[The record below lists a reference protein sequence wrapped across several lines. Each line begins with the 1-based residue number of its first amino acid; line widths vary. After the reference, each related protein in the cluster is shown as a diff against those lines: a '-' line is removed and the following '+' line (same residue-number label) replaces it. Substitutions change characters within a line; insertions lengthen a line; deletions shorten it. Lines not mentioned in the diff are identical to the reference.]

1 LLTGSALWDRR
12 RCHHDIRI
20 DGAVGSEALPGI
32 VALVIG
38 SMVVAALAGVYGLVS
53 GAIAV

>member
-1 LLTGSALWDRR
+1 MTSASTAPSDQKLSL
-12 RCHHDIRI
+12 
-20 DGAVGSEALPGI
+20 AAL